1 MFLVSIVLIIVIYR
15 KVYKMSDTQN
25 VPAHE
30 GNLIAD
36 LEMVKEQLIEI
47 NAQLGELTQRKKRLL
62 EMTHVAQELTI
73 EILALGDKKLGVPI
87 DELEF
92 PNSSRIAVLT
102 ALRANNIKTLGDF
115 ENVSEESLSKT
126 PTLAKAID
134 DIKLV
139 LAKHGL
145 ELK

>member
-1 MFLVSIVLIIVIYR
+1 
-15 KVYKMSDTQN
+15 MSDTQN